1 MKYLI
6 GLFIGL
12 IIGIVLFIIW
22 KKIFGKYLPME
33 DSVLLNVI
41 CAIGYFLVCMIMEDS
56 VLLNVICAIGYFL
69 VCMISGALVASFNIY
84 AIFIGIVLLSIALI
98 ISYGFGIYYKV
109 TATNFCY

>member
-33 DSVLLNVI
+33 DSVLLKI
-41 CAIGYFLVCMIMEDS
+41 IFAINY
-56 VLLNVICAIGYFL
+56 LLAGIISCSIIIGNL
-69 VCMISGALVASFNIY
+69 NIY
-84 AIFIGIVLLSIALI
+84 GICVGVIFIVIALI

-109 TATNFCY
+109 IATKNINV

>member
-22 KKIFGKYLPME
+22 KKIFEKYLPME

-41 CAIGYFLVCMIMEDS
+41 CAIGH
-56 VLLNVICAIGYFL
+56 FL
-69 VCMISGALVASFNIY
+69 VCMISGALVASFNIS
-84 AIFIGIVLLSIALI
+84 AIFIGLVLLFIALI

-109 TATNFCY
+109 ISTKNINV